1 MRAFC
6 DGGWASVG
14 NAKGDLSGMGEAY
27 NCSLVRLLEL
37 IEQREPQP
45 PPTLLVVVRAS
56 GGELSDGLKAVVAAA
71 AAASENH
78 DNISVCTV
86 RVTYDDG
93 APPPASTLALNDG
106 SIHCTLPA
114 ACNTPSLGN
123 GPLQLA
129 VKLILNAVSSCAF
142 INLGC
147 VYGNRM
153 VNLTVSND
161 KLFSRA
167 VSIVASITST
177 KPAAAQH
184 ALLRS
189 LYDRDG
195 STEDLQQLPVAQH
208 VARGSAKQGQR
219 AVPVAIMLAMDDA
232 LSVVQVMCDV

>member
-1 MRAFC
+1 M
-6 DGGWASVG
+6 G

-27 NCSLVRLLEL
+27 NCSLGRLVEL
-37 IEQREPQP
+37 IEQKEPPP
-45 PPTLLVVVRAS
+45 PPTLLVIVRA
-56 GGELSDGLKAVVAAA
+56 GGQELSDGLKAVAAA
-71 AAASENH
+71 AAAAVAAAGNH
-78 DNISVCTV
+78 DGISVCSVHV
-86 RVTYDDG
+86 RYDG
-93 APPPASTLALNDG
+93 APPPPCSPAPGDCDVM
-106 SIHCTLPA
+106 CTLPA
-114 ACNTPSLGN
+114 ACCSPSLGH

-129 VKLILNAVSSCAF
+129 VKLILNAISTCAF

-167 VSIVASITST
+167 VSIVASITSAR
-177 KPAAAQH
+177 PAEAQH

-195 STEDLQQLPVAQH
+195 STDDLQQLPVAQH

-219 AVPVAIMLAMDDA
+219 AVPVAIMLAMDQG
-232 LSVVQVMCDV
+232 LTVVQVR